1 MKPIPALLLSLTLC
15 TTLDATG
22 NASEI
27 NMSWQWQST
36 DGQRKHFQLT
46 TDDQVMAASRHEMSL
61 LEASLT
67 NPLETLY
74 AYISPRLYNSIN
86 LINQSSPETATKFRN
101 LEQAFTLRDNSMES
115 LLFWQ
120 AYQQYQEDAF
130 YQMRVVPCVH
140 PANRKLPCV
149 RPDYSQLFYHF
160 KGQLKPLAQQFAAKD
175 LATSVSL
182 LQEWLNAIPT
192 QPEQLDH
199 FAPPLQALQDN
210 KADSDEK
217 ALLMASLLA
226 ELAPQYVLSIIYPD
240 ISIGSVS
247 PAWLAITADSGVPGD
262 VVVINNQ
269 RHVLLTGS
277 SLLAQQ
283 MTMAKIPLISESLY

>member
-1 MKPIPALLLSLTLC
+1 MKLTPALLLSLTLC
-15 TTLDATG
+15 TTLGATS

-61 LEASLT
+61 LKASLT

-101 LEQAFTLRDNSMES
+101 LEQAFTLRDDSMES
-115 LLFWQ
+115 MLFWQ

-130 YQMRVVPCVH
+130 YQMRVIPCVH

-160 KGQLKPLAQQFAAKD
+160 KRHLKPLAQQFATKD

>member
-15 TTLDATG
+15 TTLGATG

-130 YQMRVVPCVH
+130 YQMRVIPCVH

-149 RPDYSQLFYHF
+149 RPDYSQHIYHL

>member
-15 TTLDATG
+15 AALGATS

>member
-1 MKPIPALLLSLTLC
+1 MWRLLNGFS
-15 TTLDATG
+15 
-22 NASEI
+22 SF
-27 NMSWQWQST
+27 
-36 DGQRKHFQLT
+36 H
-46 TDDQVMAASRHEMSL
+46 
-61 LEASLT
+61 
-67 NPLETLY
+67 
-74 AYISPRLYNSIN
+74 SIN

-101 LEQAFTLRDNSMES
+101 LEQAFTLRDDSMES
-115 LLFWQ
+115 MLFWQ

-130 YQMRVVPCVH
+130 YQMRVIPCVH

-160 KGQLKPLAQQFAAKD
+160 KGHLKPLAQQFAAKD

>member
-1 MKPIPALLLSLTLC
+1 MKLITGLLLSLSLC
-15 TTLDATG
+15 VSTH
-22 NASEI
+22 ASEI
-27 NMSWQWQST
+27 TMSWQWQSP
-36 DGQRKHFQLT
+36 DGQHQHFQLAT
-46 TDDQVMAASRHEMSL
+46 NDQVMAASRHEMSL
-61 LEASLT
+61 LDASLS

-74 AYISPRLYNSIN
+74 AYISPRLYNSIT
-86 LINQSSPETATKFRN
+86 LINQNSPETATKFRN
-101 LEQAFTLRDNSMES
+101 LEQAFTLHDNSMES

-120 AYQQYQEDAF
+120 AYQQYQDDAF
-130 YQMRVVPCVH
+130 YQMRVVPCIH

-149 RPDYSQLFYHF
+149 RPDYSQLFYHN
-160 KGQLKPLAQQFAAKD
+160 KEALKPLARQFAAKD

-182 LQEWLNAIPT
+182 LQQWLNAIPT
-192 QPEQLDH
+192 RPEQLDH
-199 FAPPLQALQDN
+199 FALPLQVLQDN

-226 ELAPQYVLSIIYPD
+226 ELAPQYVLSIIYPN

-247 PAWLAITADSGVPGD
+247 PAWLAITADSGLQGD
-262 VVVINNQ
+262 TVVINNQ

-277 SLLAQQ
+277 PLLVQQ

>member
-1 MKPIPALLLSLTLC
+1 
-15 TTLDATG
+15 
-22 NASEI
+22 
-27 NMSWQWQST
+27 
-36 DGQRKHFQLT
+36 
-46 TDDQVMAASRHEMSL
+46 
-61 LEASLT
+61 
-67 NPLETLY
+67 
-74 AYISPRLYNSIN
+74 
-86 LINQSSPETATKFRN
+86 
-101 LEQAFTLRDNSMES
+101 
-115 LLFWQ
+115 
-120 AYQQYQEDAF
+120 
-130 YQMRVVPCVH
+130 
-140 PANRKLPCV
+140 
-149 RPDYSQLFYHF
+149 
-160 KGQLKPLAQQFAAKD
+160 
-175 LATSVSL
+175 
-182 LQEWLNAIPT
+182 
-192 QPEQLDH
+192 LDH

>member
-15 TTLDATG
+15 TTLGATG
-22 NASEI
+22 TASEI
-27 NMSWQWQST
+27 RMSWQWQST
-36 DGQRKHFQLT
+36 DGQRKHFQLI

-86 LINQSSPETATKFRN
+86 LINQHSPETATKFRN
-101 LEQAFTLRDNSMES
+101 LEQAFTIRDDSMES
-115 LLFWQ
+115 QLFWQ

-226 ELAPQYVLSIIYPD
+226 ELAPQYVLSIIYPN

-262 VVVINNQ
+262 VVMINHQ

>member
-15 TTLDATG
+15 TTLGATS

-160 KGQLKPLAQQFAAKD
+160 KGQLKPLAQRFAAKD

>member
-1 MKPIPALLLSLTLC
+1 MKPLPGLLLSLSLC
-15 TTLDATG
+15 TCAIK
-22 NASEI
+22 ASEI
-27 NMSWQWQST
+27 NLSWQWQSS
-36 DGQRKHFQLT
+36 DGQFKHFQLT
-46 TDDQVMAASRHEMSL
+46 TDDRVMAASRHDMNL
-61 LEASLT
+61 LDASLT

-86 LINQSSPETATKFRN
+86 LINQNSPETATKFRN
-101 LEQAFTLRDNSMES
+101 LEQAFTVHDDSVES

-120 AYQQYQEDAF
+120 AYQQYQDDAF
-130 YQMRVVPCVH
+130 YQMRVIPCVH

-160 KGQLKPLAQQFAAKD
+160 KSDLKPLARQFAAKD
-175 LATSVSL
+175 LATSINL

-192 QPEQLDH
+192 RPEQMDH
-199 FAPPLQALQDN
+199 FAPPLQALQEN

-217 ALLMASLLA
+217 VLLMASLLA
-226 ELAPQYVLSIIYPD
+226 ELAPQYVLSIIYPN

-262 VVVINNQ
+262 IVVINNQ

-277 SLLAQQ
+277 PLLAQQ
-283 MTMAKIPLISESLY
+283 MTMARIPLISESLY

>member
-15 TTLDATG
+15 TTLGATS

-149 RPDYSQLFYHF
+149 RPDFSQLFYHF

>member
-1 MKPIPALLLSLTLC
+1 MKLTPALLLSLTLS
-15 TTLDATG
+15 TTLGATS

-210 KADSDEK
+210 TADSDEK

>member
-1 MKPIPALLLSLTLC
+1 MKLTPALLLSLTLC
-15 TTLDATG
+15 TTLGATS

-46 TDDQVMAASRHEMSL
+46 TDDQVMAASRHEMGL
-61 LEASLT
+61 LKASLT

-101 LEQAFTLRDNSMES
+101 LEQAFTLRDDSMES
-115 LLFWQ
+115 MLFWQ

-130 YQMRVVPCVH
+130 YQMRVIPCVH

>member
-1 MKPIPALLLSLTLC
+1 MKLTPALLLSLTLFA
-15 TTLDATG
+15 TLGATS

-27 NMSWQWQST
+27 NMSWQWQSS
-36 DGQRKHFQLT
+36 DGQRKHFHLT
-46 TDDQVMAASRHEMSL
+46 TNDQVMAASRHEMSL
-61 LEASLT
+61 LDASLT

-74 AYISPRLYNSIN
+74 AYISPRLYNSLN

-160 KGQLKPLAQQFAAKD
+160 KDQLKPLAQQFAAKD

-277 SLLAQQ
+277 PLLAQQ

>member
-15 TTLDATG
+15 TTLDATS

-247 PAWLAITADSGVPGD
+247 PAWLAITADSGVPGN

>member
-1 MKPIPALLLSLTLC
+1 MKLIPALLLSLTLC
-15 TTLDATG
+15 TTLGATS

>member
-1 MKPIPALLLSLTLC
+1 MKLTPALLLSLTLC
-15 TTLDATG
+15 TTLGATS

-61 LEASLT
+61 LKASLT

-130 YQMRVVPCVH
+130 YQMRVIPCVH

>member
-15 TTLDATG
+15 TTLNATG

>member
-1 MKPIPALLLSLTLC
+1 MKLIPALLLSLTLY
-15 TTLDATG
+15 TTLGATS

-61 LEASLT
+61 LKASLT

-101 LEQAFTLRDNSMES
+101 LEQAFTLRDDSMES
-115 LLFWQ
+115 MLFWQ

-130 YQMRVVPCVH
+130 YQMRVIPCVH

>member
-15 TTLDATG
+15 TTLGATS

-130 YQMRVVPCVH
+130 YQMRVIPCVH

>member
-15 TTLDATG
+15 TTLGATS

-46 TDDQVMAASRHEMSL
+46 TDDQLIAASRHEMSL

>member
-1 MKPIPALLLSLTLC
+1 MKPIPSLLLSLTLC
-15 TTLDATG
+15 TTLGATS